1 MSLEVAEQTQST
13 FHCLTHWLDRR
24 RKTHF
29 DFNVDDYHT
38 FDRLLKIFDAAP
50 EPIAITYRD

>member
-1 MSLEVAEQTQST
+1 MSLEVVEQTQST

-24 RKTHF
+24 WKTHF

-38 FDRLLKIFDAAP
+38 FDRLMEIFVAGS
-50 EPIAITYRD
+50 